1 MHKFKRIGAK
11 GYTFKVDISIH
22 EVEDL
27 AIEKG
32 QVFVTF
38 TRGPKIKDSSAR
50 PVGNRRA
57 IWNETLSVVT
67 TLYKF
72 SRSTTFLEKQARIVL
87 KQVIGKS
94 GHRKLAACSLDLSD
108 FCTEDEKTTETILKL
123 EDNAKA
129 GKFSNLK
136 VTIHTCCFQ
145 EKDESDSDSVSDVSD
160 MSSISYGDDIPD
172 DLSSV
177 PSDVDHHDAIEEL
190 DSALR
195 TSNIFD
201 DSKDTVMQL
210 VELKGKKH
218 DLPGAR
224 ISIRASPLEG
234 FTPRSRASTNSV
246 DVHVHETPLHL
257 EDDFPRKLSKSRS
270 ALAGGPGIRSISTG
284 KDSDQ
289 AMEAL
294 RRDYEYKIAEL
305 NAKLTDLT
313 KENEKTT
320 HELHKVLEQRD
331 QELADLND
339 SQAQL
344 QVKSASLKA
353 ALAEKNELCDA
364 LEAQVKSMETRIETL
379 EKSERRILRDLV
391 KDDSE
396 LRPIRRGS
404 RTFDRIIRS
413 KQSDSQDLQRYGG
426 SDEETEVNVNEAML
440 IKQVSDLRAKLAAEV
455 AAHAETR
462 RDFEAAKLEHAANIE
477 SLIQCKME
485 LAVSQDEVQTK
496 TLAVND
502 LKKSLQQAQKDK
514 VKLAQKLTDLE
525 VTMADKAQPKRFW
538 Q

>member
-1 MHKFKRIGAK
+1 
-11 GYTFKVDISIH
+11 
-22 EVEDL
+22 
-27 AIEKG
+27 
-32 QVFVTF
+32 
-38 TRGPKIKDSSAR
+38 
-50 PVGNRRA
+50 
-57 IWNETLSVVT
+57 
-67 TLYKF
+67 
-72 SRSTTFLEKQARIVL
+72 
-87 KQVIGKS
+87 
-94 GHRKLAACSLDLSD
+94 
-108 FCTEDEKTTETILKL
+108 
-123 EDNAKA
+123 
-129 GKFSNLK
+129 
-136 VTIHTCCFQ
+136 
-145 EKDESDSDSVSDVSD
+145 
-160 MSSISYGDDIPD
+160 
-172 DLSSV
+172 
-177 PSDVDHHDAIEEL
+177 
-190 DSALR
+190 
-195 TSNIFD
+195 
-201 DSKDTVMQL
+201 
-210 VELKGKKH
+210 
-218 DLPGAR
+218 
-224 ISIRASPLEG
+224 
-234 FTPRSRASTNSV
+234 
-246 DVHVHETPLHL
+246 
-257 EDDFPRKLSKSRS
+257 
-270 ALAGGPGIRSISTG
+270 
-284 KDSDQ
+284 
-289 AMEAL
+289 MEAL

-502 LKKSLQQAQKDK
+502 LKKSLQQVSRQRFRVDVYVSGPK
-514 VKLAQKLTDLE
+514 VKNFSLE
-525 VTMADKAQPKRFW
+525 LFDESVCVFK
-538 Q
+538 